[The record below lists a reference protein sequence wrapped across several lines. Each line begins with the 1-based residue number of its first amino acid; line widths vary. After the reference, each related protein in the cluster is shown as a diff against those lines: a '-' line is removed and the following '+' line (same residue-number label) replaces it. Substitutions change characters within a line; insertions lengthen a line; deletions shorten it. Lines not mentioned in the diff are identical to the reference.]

1 LAGKASRRGGPET
14 TRNGETG
21 GYSRATKSSYV
32 DWTIGSRDRRGIV
45 RAHWTTRPEDDPDA
59 AAVSHRLL
67 VLAWHN
73 VEPTWCFPA
82 TRGAGTRGLQAQ
94 LAFLRRTAN
103 VVPLAGALATLGRGD
118 PVPPRAVALT
128 FDDGYRDQLELAVPM
143 LERLELP
150 ATFFLVPGLLE
161 GTVQAWWE
169 QLAWIFT
176 RATRDSVVWEGQ
188 MVGLRSPTERRASL
202 VAMLENLK
210 RRDRRGRDAALD
222 ELLDRCAP
230 EGKLQE
236 QAAFLDWDGARRL
249 ARHGFTV
256 ASHSL
261 VHSILAEESGLEQEQ
276 DLVRSRR
283 RLQQEL
289 DLPVDL
295 LAYPNGKRADYSRAT
310 VAAAARA
317 GYSHALTTVEG
328 WNRPSTEP
336 YEVRRFVQQPERGVP
351 GLAIV
356 PLYRPWSWVRAIRDR
371 RG

>member
-1 LAGKASRRGGPET
+1 M
-14 TRNGETG
+14 
-21 GYSRATKSSYV
+21 
-32 DWTIGSRDRRGIV
+32 
-45 RAHWTTRPEDDPDA
+45 
-59 AAVSHRLL
+59 SHRLL

-82 TRGAGTRGLQAQ
+82 TRGSGTRGLQAQ

-103 VVPLAGALATLGRGD
+103 VVPLAGALAALGRGD
-118 PVPPRAVALT
+118 PLPPRPVALT

-150 ATFFLVPGLLE
+150 ATFFLVPGLLD

-176 RATRDSVVWEGQ
+176 RATKDSVVWEGRT
-188 MVGLRSPTERRASL
+188 VGLRSPAERRTSL
-202 VAMLENLK
+202 LAVLENLK
-210 RRDRRGRDAALD
+210 RRDRRGRDAALE

-230 EGKLQE
+230 EGTLE
-236 QAAFLDWDGARRL
+236 ERAAFLDWDAARRL
-249 ARHGFTV
+249 DRRGFTV
-256 ASHSL
+256 ESHSL
-261 VHSILAEESGLEQEQ
+261 VHSILAEEPESGQEQ
-276 DLVRSRR
+276 DLVTSRR

-289 DLPVDL
+289 DLPIDL
-295 LAYPNGKRADYSRAT
+295 LAYPNGKRGDYSRAT

-336 YEVRRFVQQPERGVP
+336 YEVHRFVQQPERGVP

-356 PLYRPWSWVRAIRDR
+356 PLHRPWLWMRAIRDR
-371 RG
+371 RA

>member
-1 LAGKASRRGGPET
+1 M
-14 TRNGETG
+14 
-21 GYSRATKSSYV
+21 
-32 DWTIGSRDRRGIV
+32 
-45 RAHWTTRPEDDPDA
+45 
-59 AAVSHRLL
+59 SHRLL

-103 VVPLAGALATLGRGD
+103 VVPLADALATLGRGG
-118 PVPPRAVALT
+118 PLPPRAVALT

-143 LERLELP
+143 LERLQLP

-161 GTVQAWWE
+161 GTVPAWWE

-176 RATRDSVVWEGQ
+176 RATKDSVVWEGRT
-188 MVGLRSPTERRASL
+188 VGLRGPTERRASL
-202 VAMLENLK
+202 LAVLDNLK
-210 RRDRRGRDAALD
+210 CRDRRGRDAALG

-230 EGKLQE
+230 EGKLEE

-249 ARHGFTV
+249 ARRGFPV

-261 VHSILAEESGLEQEQ
+261 VHSILAEEPGSEQER
-276 DLVRSRR
+276 DLVTSRR

-295 LAYPNGKRADYSRAT
+295 LAYPNGKKADYSRAT

-317 GYSHALTTVEG
+317 GYSHALTTIEG

-356 PLYRPWSWVRAIRDR
+356 PLQPVWTRVRRRR
-371 RG
+371 RGRGASPATSAE

>member
-1 LAGKASRRGGPET
+1 
-14 TRNGETG
+14 
-21 GYSRATKSSYV
+21 
-32 DWTIGSRDRRGIV
+32 
-45 RAHWTTRPEDDPDA
+45 
-59 AAVSHRLL
+59 VSHRLL

-94 LAFLRRTAN
+94 LAFLRRAAN
-103 VVPLAGALATLGRGD
+103 VVPLADALAALGRGD
-118 PVPPRAVALT
+118 PLPPRAVALT
-128 FDDGYRDQLELAVPM
+128 FDDGYRDQLHLAVPM
-143 LERLELP
+143 LERLGLP

-176 RATRDSVVWEGQ
+176 RATRESVVWEGRT
-188 MVGLRSPTERRASL
+188 VGLRSPTERRTSS
-202 VAMLENLK
+202 VAVLEKLK
-210 RRDRRGRDAALD
+210 RRDRPGRDAALE

-230 EGKLQE
+230 DGKLEE
-236 QAAFLDWDGARRL
+236 QAAFLDWDDARRL
-249 ARHGFTV
+249 ARRGFAV

-261 VHSILAEESGLEQEQ
+261 VHSILAEEPGPEQEK
-276 DLVRSRR
+276 DLVTSRR
-283 RLQQEL
+283 RLQREL

-295 LAYPNGKRADYSRAT
+295 LAYPNGRQEDYNRVT

-328 WNRPSTEP
+328 WNRPATDP
-336 YEVRRFVQQPERGVP
+336 YEVRRFVQQAERGVP

-356 PLYRPWSWVRAIRDR
+356 PLHPLWSPVRAVRDR